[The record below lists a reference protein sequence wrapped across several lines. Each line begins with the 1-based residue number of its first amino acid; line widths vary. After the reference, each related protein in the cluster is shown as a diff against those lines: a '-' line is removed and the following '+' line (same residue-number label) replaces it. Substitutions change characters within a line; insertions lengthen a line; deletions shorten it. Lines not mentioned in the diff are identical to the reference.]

1 MEKQHWFESIRYRV
15 PAIVGLTILI
25 PMLAFLFYTYQSA
38 RENILENARH
48 SLYTSLYGSSL
59 LMESS
64 MEEVRSFSKDLSRES
79 DLTDKITAYL
89 SEPSERA
96 QKELSLALGQY
107 AGEMRTLDQIY
118 LVFEKSDLILST
130 DFDHKTISIKEG
142 LGEKLYQ
149 LDQNYFSG
157 RIEWYSL
164 PVNEA
169 QNDWRLAHIR
179 PVPIPEQ
186 YGGCT
191 MICTLKEKLDSTA
204 GTLDYPG
211 VLSAVT
217 DYQGRILEASWELEH
232 FSENLKEH
240 PLFQDAYQQN
250 GNTESYI
257 VGDEKPYLVMYYNSV
272 ESGWKYLGAV
282 PLSEILDNFSSQAPG
297 FLLIVVLGVFSIL
310 LGSGLLYI
318 GVVQPLNRL
327 MRGMKRM
334 EEGELAPLTNIKQK
348 GEIGAVLHSYNR
360 MTEKLRQLIDEVY
373 VQQLLRKQAQLSSLQ
388 SQMDEHFLYNT
399 INTIYCEACR
409 EKAGKSANMLIVLSQ
424 YFRLSLAKG
433 QDMVGLDE
441 IVELIRCYLK
451 IQKMRFGDAL
461 RCRIEDFPD
470 MNQYVALKYL
480 FQPIVEN
487 AIVHGFEP
495 SRSSHTVEI
504 VFRKEEEF
512 LYFEVKDDGAGM
524 PEETRRQL
532 MEESGNLKTVGNGY
546 ALKNIREQIRIT
558 YGEEYPIFI
567 ESREGEGIKVYFR
580 IPLKRRN
587 DDET

>member
-15 PAIVGLTILI
+15 SAIVGLTILI

-59 LMESS
+59 LMEFS

-191 MICTLKEKLDSTA
+191 MICTHGCRHWAIKISTQPCLA
-204 GTLDYPG
+204 
-211 VLSAVT
+211 
-217 DYQGRILEASWELEH
+217 IL
-232 FSENLKEH
+232 
-240 PLFQDAYQQN
+240 
-250 GNTESYI
+250 GMRNT
-257 VGDEKPYLVMYYNSV
+257 V
-272 ESGWKYLGAV
+272 
-282 PLSEILDNFSSQAPG
+282 
-297 FLLIVVLGVFSIL
+297 
-310 LGSGLLYI
+310 
-318 GVVQPLNRL
+318 
-327 MRGMKRM
+327 KR
-334 EEGELAPLTNIKQK
+334 
-348 GEIGAVLHSYNR
+348 
-360 MTEKLRQLIDEVY
+360 
-373 VQQLLRKQAQLSSLQ
+373 
-388 SQMDEHFLYNT
+388 
-399 INTIYCEACR
+399 
-409 EKAGKSANMLIVLSQ
+409 
-424 YFRLSLAKG
+424 
-433 QDMVGLDE
+433 
-441 IVELIRCYLK
+441 
-451 IQKMRFGDAL
+451 
-461 RCRIEDFPD
+461 
-470 MNQYVALKYL
+470 
-480 FQPIVEN
+480 
-487 AIVHGFEP
+487 
-495 SRSSHTVEI
+495 
-504 VFRKEEEF
+504 
-512 LYFEVKDDGAGM
+512 
-524 PEETRRQL
+524 
-532 MEESGNLKTVGNGY
+532 
-546 ALKNIREQIRIT
+546 
-558 YGEEYPIFI
+558 
-567 ESREGEGIKVYFR
+567 
-580 IPLKRRN
+580 
-587 DDET
+587 